1 MSNIVMQ
8 GQAAAQLPVNKKEWL
23 YRLNIHTCKH
33 PAIAFE
39 FIGCVLKN
47 QLCDFLVYS
56 ALNSDH
62 IITHLKYVLL

>member
-47 QLCDFLVYS
+47 QLCDFSSIVP
-56 ALNSDH
+56 
-62 IITHLKYVLL
+62 